1 MERVRFESHLRI
13 ATDQAIE
20 FARQFVRQELPGKA
34 VFLIYP
40 NQSCDE
46 NPRVGDEVV
55 YPEDS
60 LLVGQ
65 NHGPW
70 SAAEAMGF
78 LWRAGKIP
86 EWIDVAV
93 RGRTVITPWWGS
105 VVVADL
111 RFKRICSTTAD
122 RVGFRP
128 SRSKALTCRRAGKV
142 SRSPASLTCTGGP
155 RRLAPAGGALYHKRV
170 APTLLLEGGL
180 TWRRKRNFLPARPA
194 PSLGD

>member
-1 MERVRFESHLRI
+1 MRQWWGVMERVRFESHLRI
-13 ATDQAIE
+13 AADQAIE

-93 RGRTVITPWWGS
+93 RGEDSHYTLVGLRCCGRFTVQE
-105 VVVADL
+105 DL
-111 RFKRICSTTAD
+111 
-122 RVGFRP
+122 
-128 SRSKALTCRRAGKV
+128 
-142 SRSPASLTCTGGP
+142 
-155 RRLAPAGGALYHKRV
+155 LYHRRPGGIPPFSIKSPDLPPGWESVEESGKFDLYWRA
-170 APTLLLEGGL
+170 APPCSGGG
-180 TWRRKRNFLPARPA
+180 RALP
-194 PSLGD
+194 